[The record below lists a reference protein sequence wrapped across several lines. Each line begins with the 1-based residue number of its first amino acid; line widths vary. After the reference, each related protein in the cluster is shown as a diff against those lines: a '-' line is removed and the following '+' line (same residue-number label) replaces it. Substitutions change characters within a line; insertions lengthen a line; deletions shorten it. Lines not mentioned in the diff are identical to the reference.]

1 MSHLRTN
8 RAVAAL
14 AVGAALVL
22 GTAACGVSAS
32 TDKVA
37 TGPTSAAE
45 GARFLSGAAA
55 RTSKVTSERFSMT
68 STITAMGMDVTTTAE
83 GAIDLAA
90 KRGHITTTVSGG
102 PEAVDGAMEVV
113 VDGTTGYLSGEA
125 FSMFLPKG
133 KTWLKLDAS
142 SLAGKGGLG
151 RELPGAGSATTDLD
165 GAGSFLDLLTE
176 TGDTV
181 TTVGTE
187 DVRGTSTTHVRT
199 RIQLDKVLA
208 KAPEAKRKRIEK
220 VITQLGSK
228 ADAITELP
236 IDAWV
241 DQDGYVLDLGAN
253 RFEGK
258 GNRIFCPVKEQH
270 RYGREF
276 LERFRDIN
284 FPRVEAK
291 KRRNEI
297 SQWCEDDLKRLST
310 DESPPA
316 ENSL

>member
-241 DQDGYVLDLGAN
+241 DQDGYVRRLKLDPKPIEAGGETATGSVTIELYDFN
-253 RFEGK
+253 E
-258 GNRIFCPVKEQH
+258 PVS
-270 RYGREF
+270 
-276 LERFRDIN
+276 
-284 FPRVEAK
+284 VEA
-291 KRRNEI
+291 
-297 SQWCEDDLKRLST
+297 
-310 DESPPA
+310 PPA
-316 ENSL
+316 DQTVDFADAMGEGFGKILDGKTGGKLGGN